1 VRRTRYQ
8 EIADELRTRLGSGE
22 LGAGRLLPSESE
34 LSADYAA
41 SRVTVRRALE
51 VLRDEGLVDSRQGF
65 GWFVAADPVR
75 QALGRLGTIE
85 SQLASEGVHSERRV
99 LDFRFVAAPARVRT
113 LLDSDTV
120 LRVRRLNLAD
130 GEPFALVTV
139 WCPERYGAELSRAD
153 VERSPFYELIGV
165 ELGGAVQSIGAAAAT
180 AHDALDGRP
189 EPDVLIGGLGVGFS
203 LAHAAA
209 DHRWG
214 RITVVERERAIIDWH
229 RDGPLAALSARA
241 LADPRTEIVERDLV
255 EYVNEISDTFDALCL
270 DIDNGP
276 GWTVTEGNAGLY
288 GKSGL
293 ASCARALRP
302 GGVLAVWSAQPSPEF
317 EGTLRNAGFRQ
328 VRTEVIPV
336 ARGVPDVV
344 HLAVS
349 PG

>member
-1 VRRTRYQ
+1 MAAMTASYDTPEVIDRRQGPYGEVVLRRHGALLQ
-8 EIADELRTRLGSGE
+8 IIANGCFLMDTSDGRSE
-22 LGAGRLLPSESE
+22 RLLMD
-34 LSADYAA
+34 A
-41 SRVTVRRALE
+41 
-51 VLRDEGLVDSRQGF
+51 
-65 GWFVAADPVR
+65 
-75 QALGRLGTIE
+75 
-85 SQLASEGVHSERRV
+85 
-99 LDFRFVAAPARVRT
+99 
-113 LLDSDTV
+113 
-120 LRVRRLNLAD
+120 
-130 GEPFALVTV
+130 
-139 WCPERYGAELSRAD
+139 
-153 VERSPFYELIGV
+153 
-165 ELGGAVQSIGAAAAT
+165 

-317 EGTLRNAGFRQ
+317 EGTLRNAGFGK

-344 HLAVS
+344 HLAVR